1 MTPCTVVPS
10 FEHTA
15 SAVFVAFGLLCREEK
30 GRILYCL
37 LTTHNCILFTHFQRM
52 KLYFCQSLGLW
63 FLLKKYFKFRNFQP
77 QHSHKMQL
85 IIVNTCLTLREKTG
99 RQFDV
104 PWEPTRS
111 VLKLLMSN
119 RLLLFIRGDAK
130 YIQDVFANILNKSTK
145 IA

>member
-1 MTPCTVVPS
+1 M
-10 FEHTA
+10 
-15 SAVFVAFGLLCREEK
+15 
-30 GRILYCL
+30 
-37 LTTHNCILFTHFQRM
+37 Q
-52 KLYFCQSLGLW
+52 
-63 FLLKKYFKFRNFQP
+63 FLN
-77 QHSHKMQL
+77 
-85 IIVNTCLTLREKTG
+85 VNTCLTLREKTG

-130 YIQDVFANILNKSTK
+130 YIQGVFANILNKSTK